1 MSVPDGMAGP
11 EDNRGGW
18 ASHKKVC
25 PFFLLENSS
34 ILDDACSSVL
44 PPQTRADVPG
54 SSWPSMWLIWL
65 LNLKQIMNHPQV
77 SVIISDQDKDFL
89 SYLINLQVSEGD

>member
-1 MSVPDGMAGP
+1 MVWQGLRTSVVAGQAEVP
-11 EDNRGGW
+11 
-18 ASHKKVC
+18 
-25 PFFLLENSS
+25 S

-44 PPQTRADVPG
+44 LPPQTRTVVPG
-54 SSWPSMWLIWL
+54 SSWPSMWPKWL
-65 LNLKQIMNHPQV
+65 LDLKQIMNHPQV

>member
-1 MSVPDGMAGP
+1 MVWQGLRTSVVAGQAEVP
-11 EDNRGGW
+11 
-18 ASHKKVC
+18 K
-25 PFFLLENSS
+25 

-77 SVIISDQDKDFL
+77 SVMISNQDKDFL
-89 SYLINLQVSEGD
+89 SYKIEGQ